1 MLEQHFSDLKGT
13 LKKLLD
19 ERLMSLLQE
28 VDVIEQESI
37 KPLDECQKLIEH
49 GVSTADDLL
58 REGEAAPGAEPCS
71 AFQWGSVKSLEY
83 SHFYQC
89 VWLILDLSQTS
100 CEELGRCSE
109 ELIIIISY
117 RSVFQHFTP
126 IPGCTYFSGQ
136 EVPI

>member
-19 ERLMSLLQE
+19 ERLTSLLQE

-58 REGEAAPGAEPCS
+58 REGEPGPGAE
-71 AFQWGSVKSLEY
+71 SLL
-83 SHFYQC
+83 C
-89 VWLILDLSQTS
+89 LPVWLCQKCGVFPLLSL
-100 CEELGRCSE
+100 CLAHLGLVSN
-109 ELIIIISY
+109 
-117 RSVFQHFTP
+117 
-126 IPGCTYFSGQ
+126 
-136 EVPI
+136 

>member
-19 ERLMSLLQE
+19 ERLTCLLQE

-58 REGEAAPGAEPCS
+58 REGEAAPGAEPELC
-71 AFQWGSVKSLEY
+71 LT
-83 SHFYQC
+83 
-89 VWLILDLSQTS
+89 VWLCQKSGVFPFLSV
-100 CEELGRCSE
+100 CLAHFG
-109 ELIIIISY
+109 LISK
-117 RSVFQHFTP
+117 
-126 IPGCTYFSGQ
+126 
-136 EVPI
+136 